1 MKTALR
7 RRAVNQ
13 KRFRLF
19 LLVFVAADGCEAL
32 SAVFHQ
38 QEKEPVSASTVHAVS
53 SEGNHVTDGIGTAH
67 HGDDTVKTEG

>member
-19 LLVFVAADGCEAL
+19 LLVFVAQTDVKLSQLFFIRRRSLCQQAL
-32 SAVFHQ
+32 C
-38 QEKEPVSASTVHAVS
+38 TLCLR
-53 SEGNHVTDGIGTAH
+53 EGNHVTDGIGTAH

>member
-19 LLVFVAADGCEAL
+19 LLVFVAQTDVKLSQLFFINRRRSLCQQAL
-32 SAVFHQ
+32 C
-38 QEKEPVSASTVHAVS
+38 TLCLR
-53 SEGNHVTDGIGTAH
+53 EGNHVTDGIGTSW
-67 HGDDTVKTEG
+67 